1 MFRIKIDTRDRYQK
15 KVELV
20 ETSAGKEKLLG
31 RKEGDIDVVSAI
43 NKLLKENNLK
53 AKDIGEFTAHP
64 GPGSFTGIKMGV
76 TTANIFNWALGKKD
90 LDETILP
97 EYGREPNITLKEF

>member
-1 MFRIKIDTRDRYQK
+1 MFRIKIDTRERYHK
-15 KVELV
+15 RVELV
-20 ETSAGKEKLLG
+20 KSEAGKEKLLG
-31 RKEGDIDVVSAI
+31 RKEGDIDVVSSI
-43 NKLLKENNLK
+43 NNLLKENNLK

-76 TTANIFNWALGKKD
+76 TAANIFNWALGKKKP
-90 LDETILP
+90 DELILP